1 MSVKASAKSKA
12 PAKAKAPVK
21 AKAARKSSPKKAAV
35 KKVTAKPKPKFA
47 QKKPS
52 AKPIKG
58 VDAPVVTLAPDETV
72 VVAAVGKGKRVGPA
86 LQTANV
92 PAKVPV
98 TMPALQ
104 TASVPEHTM
113 ARSYVR
119 STGAGKGKLRDG
131 GKYQC
136 TVSFTPD
143 QMAMIVAAAQFR
155 NVSLAE
161 LIRSHVVQNLTP
173 VTLVDGNEG

>member
-1 MSVKASAKSKA
+1 MSVKAATKSKA

-21 AKAARKSSPKKAAV
+21 AKAARKPSPKKAAV
-35 KKVTAKPKPKFA
+35 KKVTATKKVKASAPKFA
-47 QKKPS
+47 AKTAS

-58 VDAPVVTLAPDETV
+58 VDAPAETV
-72 VVAAVGKGKRVGPA
+72 VVAAVGKGKRVAPKSVAPA
-86 LQTANV
+86 A
-92 PAKVPV
+92 APV
-98 TMPALQ
+98 AAAMPVIQQAR
-104 TASVPEHTM
+104 VPEHTM

-119 STGAGKGKLRDG
+119 STGAGKGKLRSG
-131 GKYQC
+131 GKFQC

-173 VTLVDGNEG
+173 VPMGDTSEG